1 MKINPI
7 SEMTIPAY
15 KEIKPVDN
23 KELEK
28 AALKVETQ
36 APAIKEPYKPE
47 PAEKKADVDDGRET
61 IAISNDGDVA
71 KASKAALENISEG
84 LVFKKTPEPEKAAE
98 TNDTAKS
105 VTDAAKDG
113 SLIAYSKD
121 ELERLYLQGD
131 INSNQL
137 DKELERREEIRG
149 EKKDAADAIKQDEQ
163 DEKDTN
169 NEIAKAM
176 EDNRENGVRQVTEQN
191 EEVIKSQKEAA
202 EKQADAV
209 QEKRQDERADAAE
222 KESAVSAADNENRKQ
237 IITEEMDRDDR
248 FVQEMTVL
256 SGAER
261 DAEIKSEAF
270 ETAVENDRLKLME
283 QVFNVD
289 PAVASNV

>member
-98 TNDTAKS
+98 TNDAVKS
-105 VTDAAKDG
+105 TDASKE

-131 INSNQL
+131 INRNQL

-176 EDNRENGVRQVTEQN
+176 EDNRENGVRQVTAQN

-222 KESAVSAADNENRKQ
+222 KESAVSAADNESRKQ

-261 DAEIKSEAF
+261 DTEIRSEAF